1 MPSLLSERYTV
12 PKLLY
17 LSTKKYHRICLF
29 QDSSFIQSSYFLP
42 SALPAMYSPLPLRL
56 RDSVWSEIEVWRSD
70 DVGLTLKEACHN
82 CQMLLSSPIEISGSI
97 WNIHSWK
104 EGHLYAVLEE
114 RKCVAETVLLF
125 PSSLC
130 HQFGNKNNFKAWGP
144 TDTQSV
150 WMKRVGDHYNTN
162 M

>member
-70 DVGLTLKEACHN
+70 DVGLTLKRSMS
-82 CQMLLSSPIEISGSI
+82 QLSNALVIPNRNKWEYLEYSFLEGRASLCSVRRKEVCCRNSFVVSLFPVSSI
-97 WNIHSWK
+97 WQQEQFQGLGPHSHIVCMNEKSGWP
-104 EGHLYAVLEE
+104 L
-114 RKCVAETVLLF
+114 
-125 PSSLC
+125 
-130 HQFGNKNNFKAWGP
+130 
-144 TDTQSV
+144 
-150 WMKRVGDHYNTN
+150 
-162 M
+162 